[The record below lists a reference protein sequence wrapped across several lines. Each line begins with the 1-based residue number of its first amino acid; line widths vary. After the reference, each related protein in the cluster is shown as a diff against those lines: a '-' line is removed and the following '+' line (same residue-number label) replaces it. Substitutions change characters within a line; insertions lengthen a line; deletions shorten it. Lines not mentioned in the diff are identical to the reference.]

1 MSDSFGARLREQRER
16 RQIALAD
23 LAEQTKISLSLLEGL
38 ERDDVSHWPSG
49 IFRRSFVRAYA
60 HIVGLDADAMVRE
73 FLERY
78 PDPLET
84 SDPALRPVESG
95 AANEAP
101 PTRLR
106 YLVGSVIGS
115 LARARAA
122 LPTQEPPATV
132 PARAVE
138 TARIVEATPRM
149 ESTPPFEP
157 MMPSRLAMDSTAV
170 ADSAM
175 AIEPSPAIPPTPV
188 VEKHMATGPAP
199 REPDLPALARL
210 CTELGQVL
218 ETRAVARVLEAAG
231 ELLDASG
238 LIVWIWDARTAAL
251 RPALAY
257 GYPSELLAK
266 MPGVAREAKN
276 ATAAA
281 FRMGETRIVDGAE
294 GENGAVVV
302 PLLTATGCGGVL
314 AVELR
319 HGGEC
324 LESVRALATI
334 LAAQLA
340 AFVWT
345 APLAEAVNA

>member
-23 LAEQTKISLSLLEGL
+23 LAEETKISLSLLEGL

-60 HIVGLDADAMVRE
+60 HVVGLDADAVVRE
-73 FLERY
+73 FLEQY

-84 SDPALRPVESG
+84 TDPALRPVESG

-122 LPTQEPPATV
+122 LPSQEPPAV
-132 PARAVE
+132 EPVRAVE
-138 TARIVEATPRM
+138 TARIVGPTPRM
-149 ESTPPFEP
+149 EPTPALEP
-157 MMPSRLAMDSTAV
+157 TMKSRLAMDSVTVTERA
-170 ADSAM
+170 AATEPPSAM
-175 AIEPSPAIPPTPV
+175 PPTPLV
-188 VEKHMATGPAP
+188 ATGVETGAR

-238 LIVWIWDARTAAL
+238 LIVWIWDTRTAAL

-266 MPGVAREAKN
+266 MPGVGREAKN

-281 FRMGETRIVDGAE
+281 SRLCETRIVDSTEA
-294 GENGAVVV
+294 ENGAVVV
-302 PLLTATGCGGVL
+302 PLLTPNGCGGVL

-345 APLAEAVNA
+345 VPLAEAVNA